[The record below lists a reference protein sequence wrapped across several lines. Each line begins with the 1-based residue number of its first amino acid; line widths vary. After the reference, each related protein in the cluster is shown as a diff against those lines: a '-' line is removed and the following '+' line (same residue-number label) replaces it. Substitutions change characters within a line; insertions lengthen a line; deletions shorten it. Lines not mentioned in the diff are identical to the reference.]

1 VSRHKEATCMNNT
14 LSTDKR
20 AALAVALSGFFFTEF
35 EQQLSEFRA
44 NEIIEFLIKE
54 IGPAQ
59 YNKGIAD
66 AHKFISDKLED
77 LDTEFYQTE

>member
-1 VSRHKEATCMNNT
+1 MKHT
-14 LSTDKR
+14 LSTEKR
-20 AALAVALSGFFFTEF
+20 AALAAALSGFFLSEF
-35 EQQLSEFRA
+35 EEQLSEFRA
-44 NEIIEFLIKE
+44 NEIVEFLIKE

-77 LDTEFYQTE
+77 LDAEFYQTE